1 MIVIV
6 EGIDRVGKS
15 TFCRILQ
22 GRGYKLLDSKIH
34 TYQSNVSAEIYDRL
48 QEERTVAQAQLL
60 SLLDKSEK
68 IVIDRFHLSQAVYG
82 LYERGRTTWS
92 HMQLLEEF
100 ISHNSILVYIRPTNI
115 DKSSIQHG
123 KDLSKHAEYFDTLY
137 DMSSLNKVTGTYE
150 TLDSLLTQVEEF
162 ENGN

>member
-1 MIVIV
+1 MIIIV

-34 TYQSNVSAEIYDRL
+34 TKQADVGTETYDRL

-60 SLLDKSEK
+60 SLLDKSAK

-82 LYERGRTTWS
+82 LYERGRITWP

-100 ISHNSILVYIRPTNI
+100 ICHNALLVYIKPI
-115 DKSSIQHG
+115 DIVESSAQHG
-123 KDLSKHAEYFDTLY
+123 KSLIEHAKYFDELY
-137 DMSSLNKVTGTYE
+137 AASSLLKVSGTYK
-150 TLDSLLTQVEEF
+150 TLNGLLEFVEDL

>member
-34 TYQSNVSAEIYDRL
+34 ANQFEVGADVYDRL
-48 QEERTVAQAQLL
+48 QEERTVAQVQLL

-82 LYERGRTTWS
+82 LYERGRATWA

-100 ISHNSILVYIRPTNI
+100 ISHNSVLVYIRPTDI
-115 DKSSIQHG
+115 LRSSAQHG
-123 KDLSKHAEYFDTLY
+123 KDLTEHASYFDMLY
-137 DMSSLNKVTGTYE
+137 DISSLNKVTGTYE
-150 TLDSLLTQVEEF
+150 TLDLLLEQVEEF